1 MARIFDVIE
10 YPNEMKEEIVHRFP
24 ESGAGDFRIGSQVI
38 VRESQS
44 AVFFRDG
51 KALDVFKPGRH
62 TISTANI
69 PVLVNLLGAA
79 FNGRSPFTAEV
90 YFVSRR
96 EFLDRKWGTPQPIV
110 MQTPGIG
117 LGWLLLQG
125 FGTYAY
131 KVEDPQQFVTQV
143 VGTQGVYDTGD
154 IENDLRSRLL
164 RSFSDFLGE
173 MKGKYTTVQDIIGNQ
188 EEISAAVRA
197 KANDDFEARGLVLKG
212 FVIANLTPSRT
223 TADALREMGLLDT
236 AAYTQLQAAD
246 AMREAAA
253 NPSGGAGL
261 TAGIGAGLGIGQVM
275 GEALK
280 GATAVKAVQEM
291 PDIMTVA
298 EVAAALK
305 VPEKDV
311 IAAIEAKD
319 LKAKKVGK
327 EFRITKK
334 NLEKYLGA

>member
-10 YPNEMKEEIVHRFP
+10 YPDEMKEEIVHRFP

-305 VPEKDV
+305 VPEKAV
-311 IAAIEAKD
+311 LAAIEAKD

-327 EFRITKK
+327 EYRVTKK